1 MARTIPP
8 HTRIPAWHALAL
20 GVRFV
25 VGHPRGSLPR
35 PGPGAVL
42 TVCES
47 VRKISATEHATAI
60 IKRRLT
66 VEKRA
71 SEMGEV
77 PLARFQVIFRVP
89 LDMVMISG

>member
-25 VGHPRGSLPR
+25 VGYPRGSLPR

-66 VEKRA
+66 VICTTVELDVFVCSDR
-71 SEMGEV
+71 
-77 PLARFQVIFRVP
+77 RFAN
-89 LDMVMISG
+89 

>member
-25 VGHPRGSLPR
+25 VGYPRGSLPR

-66 VEKRA
+66 ATRY
-71 SEMGEV
+71 G
-77 PLARFQVIFRVP
+77 L
-89 LDMVMISG
+89 